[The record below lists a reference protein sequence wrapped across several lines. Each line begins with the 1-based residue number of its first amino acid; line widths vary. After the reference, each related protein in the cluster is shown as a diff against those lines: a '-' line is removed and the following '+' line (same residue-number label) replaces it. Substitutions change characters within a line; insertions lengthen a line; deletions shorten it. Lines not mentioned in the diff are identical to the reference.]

1 LLNKAWKFDQ
11 NRKRVPRLSGTE
23 KLSEKQTIKMV
34 SLLCQ
39 HARQI
44 KPPFCFFS
52 KNAKKSAKSTLLN
65 VAIFDLS
72 KKRILNSF

>member
-1 LLNKAWKFDQ
+1 VSEGVHFLLNKAWKFE
-11 NRKRVPRLSGTE
+11 VPRLSDTE

-52 KNAKKSAKSTLLN
+52 KNAKNQQKLR
-65 VAIFDLS
+65 F
-72 KKRILNSF
+72 